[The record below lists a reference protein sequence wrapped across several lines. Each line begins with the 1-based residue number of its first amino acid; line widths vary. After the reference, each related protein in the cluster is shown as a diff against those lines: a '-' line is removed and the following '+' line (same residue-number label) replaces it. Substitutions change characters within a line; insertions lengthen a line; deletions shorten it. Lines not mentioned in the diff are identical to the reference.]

1 MYLQNEQE
9 ISTQF
14 RVRLFTFQT
23 PTNLRELM
31 DASWH
36 ACLEMKQHAN
46 TETGKNVTKIFQH
59 HSRNLPC
66 EAMWPFQRLIRGN
79 VEPLI
84 YLAVTEINNKTWCFQ
99 EQNSTYQILTR
110 LLISLL
116 EESSA
121 FEASF
126 DLFPST
132 AERNFIDT
140 CSRTT
145 SPHWLKTFLL
155 SCPCADWPNDMRHSI
170 FLSDDI
176 TQVSANFKSKNIF
189 FLRNVVQCFNRPHL
203 LLGDPD
209 VVRNTC
215 LFRIKSL
222 QCRHVLM
229 GLGKCPGDSW
239 SAPNTRGS

>member
-1 MYLQNEQE
+1 MFGKETTRKHGNRKECYKDIPTPFKKSPMRSDVA
-9 ISTQF
+9 ISTF
-14 RVRLFTFQT
+14 DS
-23 PTNLRELM
+23 RERGTLNIF
-31 DASWH
+31 SRH
-36 ACLEMKQHAN
+36 RNQQQ
-46 TETGKNVTKIFQH
+46 NVVLPGTKF
-59 HSRNLPC
+59 NLPDSNQTSYF
-66 EAMWPFQRLIRGN
+66 PFRRKFSFRSF
-79 VEPLI
+79 VRS
-84 YLAVTEINNKTWCFQ
+84 F
-99 EQNSTYQILTR
+99 
-110 LLISLL
+110 SLHCTTK
-116 EESSA
+116 
-121 FEASF
+121 FY
-126 DLFPST
+126 
-132 AERNFIDT
+132 RYT

-189 FLRNVVQCFNRPHL
+189 FLRNDVQCFNRTHL

-229 GLGKCPGDSW
+229 GLGKCPGDS
-239 SAPNTRGS
+239 